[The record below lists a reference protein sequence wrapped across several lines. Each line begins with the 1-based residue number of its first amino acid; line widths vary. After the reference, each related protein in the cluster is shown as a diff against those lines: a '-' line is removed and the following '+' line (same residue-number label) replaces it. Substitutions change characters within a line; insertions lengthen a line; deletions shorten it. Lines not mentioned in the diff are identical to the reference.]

1 VPRRTA
7 LALVGVGRY
16 ADPWHPFVD
25 TASVVID
32 LLAARGFEVD
42 TATDVDEALAE
53 YADPAKA
60 LPALVVAN
68 LGRPTDGAPSPRDE
82 RAHAGLRNLLAG
94 SPVIAFHASANAF
107 QDADEWEDALG
118 GRWVLGQ
125 SWHPPQ
131 SRTRV
136 EPGPAAS
143 RLPGLS
149 AFDTVDE
156 RYLDLRLA
164 DKLEV
169 LLEFDDDAGG
179 RAPAMWMRSRAAG
192 VAVYDALGHDVAAFH
207 APAHLTAIALALD
220 ALIDP
225 DPESHPAP

>member
-1 VPRRTA
+1 MPRPTA

-16 ADPWHPFVD
+16 ADPWHPFVE
-25 TASVVID
+25 TASPIIE
-32 LLAARGFEVD
+32 LLAERGFDVR
-42 TATDVDEALAE
+42 TVTDVDEALAE
-53 YADPAKA
+53 FADPARI

-68 LGRPTDGAPSPRDE
+68 LGRPTDGEPSPRGE

-94 SPVIAFHASANAF
+94 SPLIAFHASANAF
-107 QDADEWEDALG
+107 QDADEWEEALG

-136 EPGPAAS
+136 HLGPAAS
-143 RLPGLS
+143 RLSGIS

-164 DKLEV
+164 EDLDV
-169 LLEFDDDAGG
+169 ILEFDDDAGG
-179 RAPAMWMRSRAAG
+179 RAPAMWMCSRGSRS
-192 VAVYDALGHDVAAFH
+192 VVFDALGHDRVAFD
-207 APAHLTAIALALD
+207 APGHLQAIALAID
-220 ALIDP
+220 ALIAD
-225 DPESHPAP
+225 